1 MPPVSPLQRENSFA
15 STVPKNGAINF
26 KNKMKQITIIN
37 LVLIL
42 SVSFFTVNS
51 FAQVN
56 LAESRKSIYFGIKAG
71 INYSN
76 VYDSKG
82 EQFDADGKIGA
93 AAGIFVAIP
102 INKYLGFQPEILFSQ
117 KGFKATGS
125 ILGSGYSL
133 TRTTNYLDIPL
144 LLAIKPTSAFT
155 LLVGP
160 QYSYLMKQNDV
171 FENSVTSVD
180 QQRVFNND
188 NIRKNTLCFVGGADV
203 NLMKLV
209 LSARAGWDIQNN
221 NGDGT
226 STTPRYKNVWYQ
238 ATIGYRF

>member
-1 MPPVSPLQRENSFA
+1 
-15 STVPKNGAINF
+15 
-26 KNKMKQITIIN
+26 MKKITITN
-37 LVLIL
+37 LIIIL
-42 SVSFFTVNS
+42 SISLFTVNG
-51 FAQVN
+51 FAQDIP
-56 LAESRKSIYFGIKAG
+56 AESRKSVQFGIKAG

-82 EQFDADGKIGA
+82 EQFNADGKIGA
-93 AAGIFVAIP
+93 AAGIFVSIP
-102 INKYLGFQPEILFSQ
+102 IGKFLGFQPEILFSQ

-125 ILGSGYSL
+125 ILGSGYSF

-144 LLAIKPTSAFT
+144 FLAIKPTSVLT
-155 LLVGP
+155 LVVGP
-160 QYSYLMKQNDV
+160 QYSYLLKQDDV
-171 FENSVTSVD
+171 FKNSVTSVD

-209 LSARAGWDIQNN
+209 FSARVGWDIQNN
-221 NGDGT
+221 HGDGT
-226 STTPRYKNVWYQ
+226 SSTPRYKNVWYQ